1 MIMKNAYNL
10 FELHMPAYH
19 VAKLQWAP
27 KKISMPRQASQ
38 CQVVKLPKQDPAL
51 AIAHILQN

>member
-1 MIMKNAYNL
+1 MKNAYIL

-19 VAKLQWAP
+19 AVKLQRAP

-38 CQVVKLPKQDPAL
+38 WQMMKVPKQDPAL
-51 AIAHILQN
+51 AVAHTLQN